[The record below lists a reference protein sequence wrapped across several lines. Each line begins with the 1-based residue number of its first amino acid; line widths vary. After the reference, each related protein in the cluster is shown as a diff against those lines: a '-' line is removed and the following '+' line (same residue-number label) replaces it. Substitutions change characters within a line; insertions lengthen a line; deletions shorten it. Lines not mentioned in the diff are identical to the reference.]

1 MRSRCAQ
8 NRNAR
13 NCRHRSSS
21 KARFRDI
28 NEDPAL
34 DLIVSNLKL
43 RAGGEL
49 CFVRTAHPG
58 RDGGGGGGGGAQWIL
73 GTAMST
79 RICKANSAY
88 DRLK

>member
-8 NRNAR
+8 NRDAR
-13 NCRHRSSS
+13 NCRHRSSN

-43 RAGGEL
+43 RAEGEL

-58 RDGGGGGGGGAQWIL
+58 RDGGGGGGGGAQMIL
-73 GTAMST
+73 GTVYLQCA
-79 RICKANSAY
+79 K
-88 DRLK
+88 